1 MEKNVTDDTKTS
13 HRISEADFSE
23 PRHTS
28 LGVSSKKLLVLPNCN
43 ILDKTRGWMGPLLPQ
58 SGTLNRGCSV
68 NVLRFLGEIGLQN
81 ANHLLEEIDVGKY
94 SDVIPFSYIVDIF
107 NSKIVN
113 TEDFLPGKG
122 SEFSVQEARLP
133 IDNTENIA
141 DFFTTLEQNMPDN
154 SCILVRL
161 NRSEAARGLATSGHD
176 IVITKDNGIIKT
188 IEPYKSPAGV
198 LDIRNYTSP
207 PSVNFVRAWNQQMY
221 VTASLLV
228 LTIIT
233 KRDKKGGGN
242 GDINGSVMIPEKM
255 VQQIEEAFK
264 MSIECKNEPRVGG
277 GRKTRRNKRRKT
289 RRNKTNKKRNKKTN
303 KTNKKTNKTNKKQ
316 I

>member
-1 MEKNVTDDTKTS
+1 MEKEVSGKEPLDTDDTKTS

-43 ILDKTRGWMGPLLPQ
+43 ILDKTRGWTGPLLPQ

-113 TEDFLPGKG
+113 TEDFFPGKG
-122 SEFSVQEARLP
+122 SEFSVQEAQLP
-133 IDNTENIA
+133 IDSVENIA
-141 DFFTTLEQNMPDN
+141 DFFTTLEQNMPNN

-176 IVITKDNGIIKT
+176 IVITKDNGIIQT
-188 IEPYKSPAGV
+188 IEPYKSPAGA

-207 PSVNFVRAWNQQMY
+207 PSANFVRAWNQQMY

-264 MSIECKNEPRVGG
+264 MSIECKNETRVGG

-289 RRNKTNKKRNKKTN
+289 RRNKNNKRRVKRTNKRRK
-303 KTNKKTNKTNKKQ
+303 

>member
-1 MEKNVTDDTKTS
+1 MEKEVSGKEPLDTDDNKTS

-28 LGVSSKKLLVLPNCN
+28 VGVSAKKLLVRPNCN
-43 ILDKTRGWMGPLLPQ
+43 ILDKTRGWMGPLLPK

-94 SDVIPFSYIVDIF
+94 SDVIPFSYIIDIF

-122 SEFSVQEARLP
+122 SEFSVEEARLP

-161 NRSEAARGLATSGHD
+161 NRSEGARGIATSGHD

-188 IEPYKSPAGV
+188 IEPYKSPAGT
-198 LDIRNYTSP
+198 LDIRNYTAP

-221 VTASLLV
+221 VSASLLV
-228 LTIIT
+228 LKIIT

-264 MSIECKNEPRVGG
+264 MSIECKNEPSVGG

-289 RRNKTNKKRNKKTN
+289 RRNKNNKRKVKRTNKRRK
-303 KTNKKTNKTNKKQ
+303 